1 MSQNEDTRVTSPRR
15 FIDAMTDFPHPGG
28 LAKLMSLYAEEAVF
42 EDPLQRI
49 DGRASIERAFVRFV
63 GLAET
68 MDVHLL
74 RSMHDA
80 RAASLVWR
88 MRLVTRRGPAIVIE
102 GSTWADFSGEKVVW
116 HRDYW
121 DTFETLGL
129 TFPSLASAL
138 RAVRGG
144 PRAKTP

>member
-15 FIDAMTDFPHPGG
+15 FIDAMTDFPNPGG

-80 RAASLVWR
+80 RAASV
-88 MRLVTRRGPAIVIE
+88 
-102 GSTWADFSGEKVVW
+102 
-116 HRDYW
+116 
-121 DTFETLGL
+121 
-129 TFPSLASAL
+129 L
-138 RAVRGG
+138 RSMGD
-144 PRAKTP
+144 